1 MTLVEKFKVVQAV
14 EPKTTNAAIT
24 GSYVSFK
31 KENIKTMDSK
41 CEVLLTIMA
50 SIAQQESESLSKNVK
65 LGLQFR
71 YQNGEVLVNHN
82 RFMGYTKDDDGHL
95 VIEPTEAETVKR
107 IYLEYLQG
115 ASLKQIGESLESDG
129 ILTAAS
135 KVKWRPET
143 IKNPKK

>member
-14 EPKTTNAAIT
+14 EHKTTNAAIT

-41 CEVLLTIMA
+41 CEVRLTIMA

-71 YQNGEVLVNHN
+71 YQNGEVQVNHN

-107 IYLEYLQG
+107 IYLEYL
-115 ASLKQIGESLESDG
+115 
-129 ILTAAS
+129 
-135 KVKWRPET
+135 
-143 IKNPKK
+143 

>member
-71 YQNGEVLVNHN
+71 YQNGEVQVNHN